1 MSAKQ
6 IPLEVNNNN
15 NPPALLNS
23 VSDTLAKVSLE
34 ETTVPLSHAKII
46 NVDNCEGD
54 CTEVNVTST
63 HLSSDGRGE
72 RERGEPR
79 QQVRKTPQRRLH
91 VDSEGKNARRTRER
105 TRGGKGKGK
114 SVQVDQPS
122 PKDVPMKNAVMMLN
136 EMFPPPAAPQYRVTS
151 MTGTPN
157 NPTFSMTCILLDQT
171 FSGTGRSKKEAKLAA
186 SQNALQEM
194 FGKDF
199 SEGGGRE
206 GSGNT
211 SNPRTLSEIDS
222 WLELEGKNP
231 VSILNELYPGV
242 IFQLVSAEGPSHA
255 PQFCVRATLASLSY
269 EGRGISK
276 KEAKLHASKA
286 LLVHIH
292 RVGFDPMTGNMK
304 INGEG
309 QPDTLRADGH
319 SWADKMGG
327 LVRDQ
332 FNRLF
337 DGTTYSKRKVMA
349 GVVLD
354 QSGVSTV
361 ICVSSGTKCVNGE
374 QLCLGG
380 SSMNDCHAE
389 VVARRCLLAWL
400 YAQLELAI
408 LGRPSVLQK
417 EREGGFCLQQGVSLH
432 LFISTAPCGDAR
444 IFSLHEQPASGSNC
458 LTGYAGRPGEGNR
471 GKLRSK
477 IESGMGTVPL
487 PEERRLQTWDGVLSG
502 ERLLTMA
509 CSDKIL
515 MWNVVGVQG
524 SLLSHWI
531 RPIYFTSITVGSR
544 FHPEHVRRALYG
556 RVGGPHY
563 PTLELPTNYRLNEP
577 PLLATTSPEA
587 RQASKAQEYSLNW
600 VAGFTPEVVLGS
612 TGKTTSGPP
621 SRLCKRSLASSFAK
635 ICSLPGAL
643 TLAKPSL
650 AVHGME
656 KVINSRYSD
665 LKHMAKDY
673 MEAKNR
679 LVIKLV
685 ERGAGRWVEKPVE
698 QDQFYVEQWGGPT
711 IVTLAGWGCY
721 YGTSQRQCPIVSWEP
736 PSLLRCFILV

>member
-1 MSAKQ
+1 MTSKQ
-6 IPLEVNNNN
+6 LLLEVNNNA
-15 NPPALLNS
+15 PALVNCA
-23 VSDTLAKVSLE
+23 SDTLAKLSLE
-34 ETTVPLSHAKII
+34 ERIVSPVKII
-46 NVDNCEGD
+46 TVDTCDGD
-54 CTEVNVTST
+54 SNT
-63 HLSSDGRGE
+63 
-72 RERGEPR
+72 ERGRDATSRKSSSHEKCSSNDGDTR
-79 QQVRKTPQRRLH
+79 RQVRKAPHRRLET
-91 VDSEGKNARRTRER
+91 EGRSGKRVRDRL
-105 TRGGKGKGK
+105 RGGRGKGKTE
-114 SVQVDQPS
+114 QVDQS
-122 PKDVPMKNAVMMLN
+122 SHKDVPMKNAVMMLN
-136 EMFPPPAAPQYRVTS
+136 EMFPPPTAPQYRVTS

-171 FSGTGRSKKEAKLAA
+171 FSGTGRSKKEAKLDA
-186 SQNALQEM
+186 SQKALQEM

-199 SEGGGRE
+199 SEGGGTE

-211 SNPRTLSEIDS
+211 SNPRSLSEIDS

-304 INGEG
+304 SGGEG
-309 QPDTLRADGH
+309 QPDTVRADGH
-319 SWADKMGG
+319 SWADKVGG
-327 LVRDQ
+327 LVREQ

-354 QSGVSTV
+354 HAGITTV
-361 ICVSSGTKCVNGE
+361 ICLSSGTKCVNGE

-380 SSMNDCHAE
+380 SSLNDCHAE
-389 VVARRCLLAWL
+389 VIARRCLVAWL
-400 YAQLELAI
+400 YNQLELAI
-408 LGRPSVLQK
+408 LGRTSVLQ
-417 EREGGFCLQQGVSLH
+417 RDQEGGFRLLQGVSFH

-444 IFSLHEQPASGSNC
+444 IFSLHEQPASGTNC

-487 PEERRLQTWDGVLSG
+487 PEEKKLQTWDGVMSG

-524 SLLSHWI
+524 SLLSHWL
-531 RPIYFTSITVGSR
+531 RPIYFSTITVGSR
-544 FHPEHVRRALYG
+544 FHPEHVRRALHG
-556 RVGGPHY
+556 RVGGVHHPV
-563 PTLELPTNYRLNEP
+563 LELPNNFRLNEP

-587 RQASKAQEYSLNW
+587 RQATKAQEYSLNW
-600 VAGFTPEVVLGS
+600 VAGCTPEIVLGS
-612 TGKTTSGPP
+612 TGKTTAGPP
-621 SRLCKRSLASSFAK
+621 SRLSKQSLATSFAVM
-635 ICSLPGAL
+635 CRLPGAM
-643 TLAKPSL
+643 TMARPSL
-650 AVHGME
+650 VMLEME
-656 KVINSRYSD
+656 KVSNCRYSD
-665 LKHMAKDY
+665 LKQMARDY

-679 LVIKLV
+679 LVEKLV

-698 QDQFYVEQWGGPT
+698 QDQFYIEQ
-711 IVTLAGWGCY
+711 
-721 YGTSQRQCPIVSWEP
+721 
-736 PSLLRCFILV
+736 

>member
-1 MSAKQ
+1 MATMS
-6 IPLEVNNNN
+6 PLEINNNKDDAVRDITHDM
-15 NPPALLNS
+15 ALVKIGINEER
-23 VSDTLAKVSLE
+23 VAPAKV
-34 ETTVPLSHAKII
+34 ID
-46 NVDNCEGD
+46 VD
-54 CTEVNVTST
+54 
-63 HLSSDGRGE
+63 SS
-72 RERGEPR
+72 REDVAQRPR
-79 QQVRKTPQRRLH
+79 QEVRKTPRRRLYLETGSGGD
-91 VDSEGKNARRTRER
+91 VKRTSKSWR
-105 TRGGKGKGK
+105 GKGKK
-114 SVQVDQPS
+114 EQVDS
-122 PKDVPMKNAVMMLN
+122 APKEVAMKNAVMMLN
-136 EMFPPPAAPQYRVTS
+136 EMFPPPTAPQYRVTS

-157 NPTFSMTCILLDQT
+157 NPTFAMTCTLLDQT

-186 SQNALQEM
+186 SQVALKEM

-199 SEGGGRE
+199 SEGGEGE

-292 RVGFDPMTGNMK
+292 RVGFDPMTGNMRSS
-304 INGEG
+304 GEG
-309 QPDTLRADGH
+309 QPDTLRAEGH
-319 SWADKMGG
+319 SWADKVGG

-332 FNRLF
+332 FNKLF

-354 QSGVSTV
+354 VSGVSSV

-374 QLCLGG
+374 QICLGG
-380 SSMNDCHAE
+380 SSLNDCHAE
-389 VVARRCLLAWL
+389 VVARRCLVAWL
-400 YAQLELAI
+400 YAQLEEALQDK
-408 LGRPSVLQK
+408 LSVLVKDQH
-417 EREGGFCLQQGVSLH
+417 GGFLLRQGASLH

-458 LTGYAGRPGEGNR
+458 LTGYAGSAGEGNR

-487 PEERRLQTWDGVLSG
+487 PEERKLQTWDGVMSG

-515 MWNVVGVQG
+515 RWNVVGVQG
-524 SLLSHWI
+524 SLLSHWL
-531 RPIYFTSITVGSR
+531 RPVYFSSITVGSR
-544 FHPEHVRRALYG
+544 FHPSHVRRALYG
-556 RVGGPHY
+556 RLTGGGGQEA
-563 PTLELPTNYRLNEP
+563 LQLPPDYRLNQP

-600 VAGFTPEVVLGS
+600 IAGSPPEVVLGS
-612 TGKTTSGPP
+612 TGKTTAGPP
-621 SRLCKRSLASSFAK
+621 SRLCKRSFASNFLGV
-635 ICSLPGAL
+635 CRLPGAFNS
-643 TLAKPSL
+643 AKMSL
-650 AVHGME
+650 AASSLGQ
-656 KVINSRYSD
+656 ISTSNYSEV
-665 LKHMAKDY
+665 KNMARDY
-673 MEAKNR
+673 QNTKTR
-679 LVIKLV
+679 LVKKLV
-685 ERGAGRWVEKPVE
+685 ETGAGHWVEKPVE
-698 QDQFYVEQWGGPT
+698 QDQFYMKQ
-711 IVTLAGWGCY
+711 
-721 YGTSQRQCPIVSWEP
+721 
-736 PSLLRCFILV
+736 